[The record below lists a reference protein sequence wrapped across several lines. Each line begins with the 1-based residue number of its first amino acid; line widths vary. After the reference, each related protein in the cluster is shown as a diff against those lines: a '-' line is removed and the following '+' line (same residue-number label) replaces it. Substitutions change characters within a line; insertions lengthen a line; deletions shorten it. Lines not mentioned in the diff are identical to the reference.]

1 MGPAMGGPLTI
12 PVLFA
17 FWARQLRTLNR
28 LDGGINRADVRV

>member
-12 PVLFA
+12 PALFPYR
-17 FWARQLRTLNR
+17 ARQLRTLNR